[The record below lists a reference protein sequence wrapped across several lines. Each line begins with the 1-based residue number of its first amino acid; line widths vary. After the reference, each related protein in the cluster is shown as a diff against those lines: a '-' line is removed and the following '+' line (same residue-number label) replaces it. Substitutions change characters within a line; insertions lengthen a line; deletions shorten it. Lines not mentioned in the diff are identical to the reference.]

1 MFVTQVQKRKAR
13 ERTVQA
19 SWIAL
24 TLKRERARRLK
35 RRADLARTS
44 LKTGDLRRVL
54 VNLQY
59 VREHGDPKTSDK
71 LIDFITTF
79 ARKGSQ
85 QARKHAGVIKTATG
99 GSWGVVREMCAGLKV
114 MGLPRANKLIR
125 AGWTRGF
132 DC

>member
-59 VREHGDPKTSDK
+59 VREQRHPT
-71 LIDFITTF
+71 
-79 ARKGSQ
+79 
-85 QARKHAGVIKTATG
+85 
-99 GSWGVVREMCAGLKV
+99 
-114 MGLPRANKLIR
+114 N
-125 AGWTRGF
+125 
-132 DC
+132 